1 MKYLL
6 DTNIIAYL
14 ADRDSIYN
22 QAVVNHFTQLQD
34 DDIVAISIL
43 TLYELHYSI
52 ANASEIST
60 AVTAL
65 KQQLCESLEIIPLS
79 QTGAKIFGELKVR
92 YRKIQVHKKLLALDT
107 IDLMLASTAIE
118 ANAVLV
124 SNDNIFEKLKYLH
137 PELIV
142 ENWTTI

>member
-79 QTGAKIFGELKVR
+79 QTGAKIFGELKAR
-92 YRKIQVHKKLLALDT
+92 YRKTQVHKKLLALDT
-107 IDLMLASTAIE
+107 IDLILASTAIE

-124 SNDNIFEKLKYLH
+124 SNDSIFEKLKYLH

-142 ENWTTI
+142 ENWTTT

>member
-1 MKYLL
+1 MRYLL

-22 QAVVNHFTQLQD
+22 QIVANHFIQLQD

-60 AVTAL
+60 AVIAL
-65 KQQLCESLEIIPLS
+65 KQQLSESLEIISLS
-79 QTGAKIFGELKVR
+79 PTGAKIFGELKVR
-92 YRKIQVHKKLLALDT
+92 YRNIQAHKKSLALDT
-107 IDLMLASTAIE
+107 IDLILASTALE
-118 ANAVLV
+118 VKAVLV
-124 SNDNIFEKLKYLH
+124 SNDSIFEKLKHLH